1 MLYKRRRTF
10 PFDDGREKMG
20 KITARRMSSWRR
32 LRAAMK
38 LSVTAVCAV
47 GHLVLGGCTG
57 GLAPEPQTDAL
68 EPTTSGYPQGAI
80 TLMAPANPGGGWD
93 QTARQIRQ
101 VWTETGIVGVP
112 VEVVNR
118 GGAGGTIGL
127 ADFVTRHRNRPSTL
141 MVFGQVMLGAI
152 QTNNS
157 PISIDV
163 TVPLAR
169 LLNEYEVV
177 AVPADSHYR
186 TLPELIQDFRR
197 DPARMSWAGGSAGGI
212 DHILV
217 GLIAQ
222 AAGVEASK
230 VNYIA
235 HAGGGEAAVAV
246 MGGHVTV
253 GVSGF
258 GEWKAYVQSGRMRL
272 LATSSPERVG
282 DGGTP
287 TVRES
292 GLDVVLANWRGIAAP
307 PGTDQETRDWLVRAF
322 TQMRESSAWQDILR
336 ANDWE
341 DSFLAG
347 PAFEQFLSEETAT
360 TDVILRAIGL
370 IR

>member
-1 MLYKRRRTF
+1 
-10 PFDDGREKMG
+10 
-20 KITARRMSSWRR
+20 
-32 LRAAMK
+32 MK
-38 LSVTAVCAV
+38 LSLTAVCVV
-47 GHLVLGGCTG
+47 GHLVIVGCTG
-57 GLAPEPQTDAL
+57 GLAPERPPTAL
-68 EPTTSGYPQGAI
+68 EPTPSGYPQGAI
-80 TLMAPANPGGGWD
+80 TLIAPANPGGGWD
-93 QTARQIRQ
+93 QTARQIQQ
-101 VWTETGIVGVP
+101 VWTEAGIVGVP

-127 ADFVTRHRNRPSTL
+127 ADFVTRHRNRPRML
-141 MVFGQVMLGAI
+141 VVFGRVMLGAI
-152 QTNNS
+152 RTNNS
-157 PISIDV
+157 PISIDL

-177 AVPADSHYR
+177 AVPADSDYR
-186 TLPELIQDFRR
+186 TLQELIQDFRR

-222 AAGVEASK
+222 AAGVDPSE

-235 HAGGGEAAVAV
+235 YAGGGEAAVAV

-253 GVSGF
+253 GVSGL

-287 TVRES
+287 TIRES
-292 GLDVVLANWRGIAAP
+292 GLDVVLVNWRGIAAP
-307 PGTDQETRDWLVRAF
+307 PGTDQETRDWLVRAL
-322 TQMRESSAWQDILR
+322 TRMRDSAVWQDILR
-336 ANDWE
+336 ANEWE

-347 PAFEQFLSEETAT
+347 PAFEQFLSEEVAT
-360 TDVILRAIGL
+360 IDVILRAIGL